1 MNRAKEITLGD
12 ELENMRNFTAGL
24 PSREKGITIGNS
36 DKIREA
42 HNSFSRQDPFIIEDD
57 DKKAS
62 KDDEAFHFISYV
74 PFNGQLYELDG
85 LQKGPISFGPCTEEN
100 WLGIARTQIQER
112 IQKYAASEIR
122 FNLLAVIGDKIET
135 LQNKSANLTLMRQWI
150 KGKLDESL
158 SETEVEG
165 NGAYASIKD

>member
-42 HNSFSRQDPFIIEDD
+42 HNSFSRQDPFIMEDD

-74 PFNGQLYELDG
+74 PFNG
-85 LQKGPISFGPCTEEN
+85 
-100 WLGIARTQIQER
+100 
-112 IQKYAASEIR
+112 
-122 FNLLAVIGDKIET
+122 
-135 LQNKSANLTLMRQWI
+135 
-150 KGKLDESL
+150 
-158 SETEVEG
+158 
-165 NGAYASIKD
+165 